1 MPMFRYKAVSS
12 DGAKVSGVVSA
23 YDRFQ
28 AVNQIKEDGSVVL
41 SVEQVLSLPNTG
53 LDLLGGQRVGDKQL
67 SLVCSQFA
75 IILRTGLPVVRAV
88 ELIYEQTSDRRLKA
102 LLKDVAEDV
111 ASGYGLAASFEN
123 KGKKLLP
130 TTFIE
135 TVRAGEESGTLPESF
150 EKLKTY
156 YSRSAQVKSKAAS
169 AMLYPAF
176 LLVLAAVVVAIIMAF
191 AMPTF
196 ASVFEGFDM
205 ELPGLTKGIIAIS
218 NFLNNWWWIVAM
230 LILAAI
236 IAARLYINTE
246 EGALRTSKFLLRVP
260 ILGRVNRMKAA
271 SQFANT
277 MSTLLTAGIPLIRAV
292 EIVGRVLDN
301 RYIGRQLGAIL
312 PFLEEGR
319 GLGEQLRSGA
329 PFLPSMLCEMTA
341 MGEDTGSLESTLD
354 TVGSYYD
361 METETASNRALSMLQ
376 PLITLI
382 MGIFIGILVI
392 GLYLPMFSMYAGM

>member
-1 MPMFRYKAVSS
+1 MPMFRYKALSS
-12 DGAKVSGVVSA
+12 DGAKVSGVVNA

-41 SVEQVLSLPNTG
+41 SVERVISLPNTG
-53 LDLLGGQRVGDKQL
+53 LDLLGGQRVSDKQL

-88 ELIYEQTSDRRLKA
+88 ELIYEQTGERRLKL

-111 ASGYGLAASFEN
+111 AAGYGLAASFEN

-150 EKLKTY
+150 EKLKVY

-169 AMLYPAF
+169 AMLYPLF
-176 LLVLAAVVVAIIMAF
+176 LLALAAVVVAIIMVF

-196 ASVFEGFDM
+196 VSVFESLDI
-205 ELPGLTKGIIAIS
+205 ELPGLTLGIIAVS
-218 NFLNNWWWIVAM
+218 KFFSEWWWIVAM
-230 LILAAI
+230 LILSAI
-236 IAARLYINTE
+236 IGLRLYTKSE
-246 EGALRTSKFLLRVP
+246 KGALQTSKLLLRLP
-260 ILGRVNRMKAA
+260 ALGRVNRMKAA

-277 MSTLLTAGIPLIRAV
+277 MSTLLTAGIPLIRSV

-301 RYIGRQLGAIL
+301 VYVGRQLGAIV

-319 GLGEQLRSGA
+319 SLGDQLRSGNL
-329 PFLPSMLCEMTA
+329 FPSMLCEMTV

-354 TVGSYYD
+354 TIGAYYD

-376 PLITLI
+376 PAITLI
-382 MGIFIGILVI
+382 MGIFVGILVI
-392 GLYLPMFSMYAGM
+392 GLYLPMFNMYAGM

>member
-1 MPMFRYKAVSS
+1 MPMFRYKALSS
-12 DGAKVSGVVSA
+12 DGAKVSGVVNA

-41 SVEQVLSLPNTG
+41 SVEQVISLPNTG
-53 LDLLGGQRVGDKQL
+53 LDLLGGQRVSDKQL

-88 ELIYEQTSDRRLKA
+88 ELIYEQTGERRLKL

-111 ASGYGLAASFEN
+111 AAGYGLAASFEN

-150 EKLKTY
+150 EKLKVY

-169 AMLYPAF
+169 AMMYPLF
-176 LLVLAAVVVAIIMAF
+176 LLALAAVVVAIIMAF

-196 ASVFEGFDM
+196 VSVFESFDM
-205 ELPGLTKGIIAIS
+205 ELPGLTLGIIAVS
-218 NFLNNWWWIVAM
+218 KFFSEWWWVVAM
-230 LILAAI
+230 LILAAVI
-236 IAARLYINTE
+236 GLRLYTKSE
-246 EGALRTSKFLLRVP
+246 KGALQASKLLLRLP
-260 ILGRVNRMKAA
+260 AIGRVNRMKAA

-277 MSTLLTAGIPLIRAV
+277 MSTLLTAGIPLIRSV

-301 RYIGRQLGAIL
+301 SYIGRRLGAIV
-312 PFLEEGR
+312 PYLEEGR
-319 GLGEQLRSGA
+319 SLGEQLRSGDL
-329 PFLPSMLCEMTA
+329 FPSMLCEMTV

-354 TVGSYYD
+354 TIGAYYD

-376 PLITLI
+376 PAITLI

-392 GLYLPMFSMYAGM
+392 GLYLPMFNMYTGM

>member
-1 MPMFRYKAVSS
+1 MPMFRYKAISS
-12 DGAKVSGVVSA
+12 DGAKISGVVNA

-41 SVEQVLSLPNTG
+41 SVEQVVSLPNTG
-53 LDLLGGQRVGDKQL
+53 LDLLENQRISDKQL

-75 IILRTGLPVVRAV
+75 IILRTGRPVVRAV
-88 ELIYEQTSDRRLKA
+88 ALIHEQTRDRRIKT

-111 ASGYGLAASFEN
+111 AAGYGLAASLEN

-150 EKLKTY
+150 EKLKVY

-169 AMLYPAF
+169 AMMYPLF
-176 LLVLAAVVVAIIMAF
+176 LIALAAVVIAIVMGF

-196 ASVFEGFDM
+196 VSVFESFDM
-205 ELPGLTKGIIAIS
+205 ELPGLTLAIIAMS
-218 NFLNNWWWIVAM
+218 KFFSKWWWVIAM
-230 LILAAI
+230 LILAAVI
-236 IAARLYINTE
+236 GLRLYINSE
-246 EGALRTSKFLLRVP
+246 KGALNTSKLMLKLP
-260 ILGRVNRMKAA
+260 ALGRVNSMKAA

-277 MSTLLTAGIPLIRAV
+277 MSTLLNAGIPLIRSV
-292 EIVGRVLDN
+292 EIVARVLDN
-301 RYIGRQLGAIL
+301 RYIGRQLGAIV
-312 PFLEEGR
+312 PYLEEGR
-319 GLGEQLRSGA
+319 SLGEQLRAGKLFPA
-329 PFLPSMLCEMTA
+329 MLCEMTA

-354 TVGSYYD
+354 TVGTYYD

-376 PLITLI
+376 PAITVV
-382 MGIFIGILVI
+382 MGIFIGILVL
-392 GLYLPMFSMYAGM
+392 GLYLPMFNIYAGM

>member
-1 MPMFRYKAVSS
+1 MPMFRYKALSP
-12 DGAKVSGVVSA
+12 DGAKISGVVNA

-41 SVEQVLSLPNTG
+41 SVEQVISLPNTG
-53 LDLLGGQRVGDKQL
+53 LDLLGGQRIGDKQL

-88 ELIYEQTSDRRLKA
+88 ELIYEQTGEKRLKKI
-102 LLKDVAEDV
+102 LKDVSEDV
-111 ASGYGLAASFEN
+111 AAGYGLASSFEN

-169 AMLYPAF
+169 AMMYPAF

-191 AMPTF
+191 SMPTF
-196 ASVFEGFDM
+196 VSVFESFDM
-205 ELPGLTKGIIAIS
+205 ELPALTKAIIAVS
-218 NFLNNWWWIVAM
+218 DFFADWWWIVAM
-230 LILAAI
+230 LVLAAI
-236 IAARLYINTE
+236 IGARLYINSE
-246 EGALRTSKFLLRVP
+246 KGALNTSKLLLKLP
-260 ILGRVNRMKAA
+260 ILGRVNQMKAA

-277 MSTLLTAGIPLIRAV
+277 LSTLLTAGIPLIRSV

-301 RYIGRQLGAIL
+301 RYIGRQLGTVI
-312 PFLEEGR
+312 PRLEEGR
-319 GLGEQLRSGA
+319 SLGEQLRICNVFPA
-329 PFLPSMLCEMTA
+329 MLCEMTA

-354 TVGSYYD
+354 TVGAYYD

-376 PLITLI
+376 PVITLI
-382 MGIFIGILVI
+382 MGVFIGILVL
-392 GLYLPMFSMYAGM
+392 GLYLPMFNMYAGM

>member
-1 MPMFRYKAVSS
+1 MPMFRYKAMSP
-12 DGAKVSGVVSA
+12 DGAKVSGVVNA
-23 YDRFQ
+23 YDRYQ
-28 AVNQIKEDGSVVL
+28 AVNQIKEDGSLVL
-41 SVEQVLSLPNTG
+41 SVEQVVSLPHTG

-88 ELIYEQTSDRRLKA
+88 ELIHEQTSDRRLKA
-102 LLKDVAEDV
+102 LLKDVSEDV
-111 ASGYGLAASFEN
+111 AAGYGLAASLEN
-123 KGKKLLP
+123 KGKTLLP

-150 EKLKTY
+150 QKLKTY

-176 LLVLAAVVVAIIMAF
+176 LLVLAAVVVTIIMAF
-191 AMPTF
+191 SMPTF
-196 ASVFEGFDM
+196 VSVFESFDM
-205 ELPGLTKGIIAIS
+205 ELPGLTKAIIAVS
-218 NFLNNWWWIVAM
+218 NFFADWWWMVVM

-236 IAARLYINTE
+236 IGLRLYINSE
-246 EGALRTSKFLLRVP
+246 EGALRTSQLLLRLP
-260 ILGRVNRMKAA
+260 ALGQVNRMKAA

-277 MSTLLTAGIPLIRAV
+277 MSTLLSAGIPLIRAV

-301 RYIGRQLGAIL
+301 RYIGRQLGTIV

-319 GLGEQLRSGA
+319 SLGEQLRSGDLFPA
-329 PFLPSMLCEMTA
+329 MLCEMTA

-376 PLITLI
+376 PAITLL
-382 MGIFIGILVI
+382 MGIFIGILVV
-392 GLYLPMFSMYAGM
+392 GLYLPMFSMYAGV

>member
-1 MPMFRYKAVSS
+1 MPMFRYKALTS
-12 DGAKVSGVVSA
+12 DGAKVSGVVNA
-23 YDRFQ
+23 YDRYQ

-41 SVEQVLSLPNTG
+41 SVEQVVSLPHTG
-53 LDLLGGQRVGDKQL
+53 LDLLGGQRIGDKQL

-88 ELIYEQTSDRRLKA
+88 ELIYEQTSDRRLKT

-111 ASGYGLAASFEN
+111 AAGYGLAASFEN

-176 LLVLAAVVVAIIMAF
+176 LLILAAVVVAIIMAF
-191 AMPTF
+191 SMPTF
-196 ASVFEGFDM
+196 VSVFESFDM
-205 ELPGLTKGIIAIS
+205 ELPRLTKAIIAVA
-218 NFLNNWWWIVAM
+218 NFMSDWWWILAM

-236 IAARLYINTE
+236 IGLRLYINSE
-246 EGALRTSKFLLRVP
+246 NGALNTSKLLLRVP
-260 ILGRVNRMKAA
+260 ILGRVNQMKAA

-277 MSTLLTAGIPLIRAV
+277 LSTLLTAGIPLIRSV

-301 RYIGRQLGAIL
+301 RYIGRQLGAIV
-312 PFLEEGR
+312 PYLEEGR
-319 GLGEQLRSGA
+319 RLGEQLRTGA
-329 PFLPSMLCEMTA
+329 LFPGMLCEMTA

-354 TVGSYYD
+354 TVGAYYD

-376 PLITLI
+376 PIITLI
-382 MGIFIGILVI
+382 MGVFIGILVL
-392 GLYLPMFSMYAGM
+392 GLYLPMFNMYAGM

>member
-1 MPMFRYKAVSS
+1 MPMFRYKALSA
-12 DGAKVSGVVSA
+12 DGAKVSGVVNA

-41 SVEQVLSLPNTG
+41 SVEQVISLPNTG
-53 LDLLGGQRVGDKQL
+53 LDLLGGQRIGDKQL

-88 ELIYEQTSDRRLKA
+88 ELIHEQTGERRLKN

-111 ASGYGLAASFEN
+111 AAGYGLAASFEN

-176 LLVLAAVVVAIIMAF
+176 LLILAAVVVAIIMAF
-191 AMPTF
+191 SMPTF
-196 ASVFEGFDM
+196 VSVFEDFDM
-205 ELPGLTKGIIAIS
+205 ELPGLTKAIIAVS
-218 NFLNNWWWIVAM
+218 NFMSDWWWILAM

-236 IAARLYINTE
+236 IGIRLYVNSE
-246 EGALRTSKFLLRVP
+246 NGALNTSKLLLRVP
-260 ILGRVNRMKAA
+260 ILGRVNQMKAA

-277 MSTLLTAGIPLIRAV
+277 LSTLLTAGIPLIRSV

-301 RYIGRQLGAIL
+301 RYIGRRLGAIV

-319 GLGEQLRSGA
+319 SLGEQLRSAALFPG
-329 PFLPSMLCEMTA
+329 MLCEMTA

-354 TVGSYYD
+354 TVGAYYD

-376 PLITLI
+376 PIITLI
-382 MGIFIGILVI
+382 MGVFIGILVL
-392 GLYLPMFSMYAGM
+392 GLYLPMFNMYMGM

>member
-1 MPMFRYKAVSS
+1 MPMFRYKAMSP
-12 DGAKVSGVVSA
+12 DGAKVSGVVNA
-23 YDRFQ
+23 YDRYQ

-41 SVEQVLSLPNTG
+41 SVEQVISLPNTG
-53 LDLLGGQRVGDKQL
+53 LDLLGSQRVSDKQL

-88 ELIYEQTSDRRLKA
+88 ELIHEQTSEKRLKN

-111 ASGYGLAASFEN
+111 AAGYALADSFEN

-150 EKLKTY
+150 QKLKTY

-169 AMLYPAF
+169 AMMYPAF
-176 LLVLAAVVVAIIMAF
+176 LLALAAVVVAIIMAF
-191 AMPTF
+191 SMPTF
-196 ASVFEGFDM
+196 VSVFESFDM
-205 ELPGLTKGIIAIS
+205 DLPGLTKAIIGVSEFFAD
-218 NFLNNWWWIVAM
+218 WWWIVAM
-230 LILAAI
+230 LILAAVI
-236 IAARLYINTE
+236 GAKLYMNTE
-246 EGALRTSKFLLRVP
+246 NGALKVSKLMLKIP

-277 MSTLLTAGIPLIRAV
+277 LSTLLTAGIPLIRSV

-301 RYIGRQLGAIL
+301 RCIGHKLGAII

-319 GLGEQLRSGA
+319 SLGDQLRSGDM
-329 PFLPSMLCEMTA
+329 FPSMLCEMTA

-354 TVGSYYD
+354 TIGSYYD
-361 METETASNRALSMLQ
+361 VETETASNRALSMLQ
-376 PLITLI
+376 PAITLI
-382 MGIFIGILVI
+382 MGIFIGILVL
-392 GLYLPMFSMYAGM
+392 GLYLPMFNMYAGM